1 MFNLFLRSACVRSS
15 HCFVWF
21 ELSSQAGLAVPEPQ
35 KNVRGELVV
44 LQNSSHLHRVVQKKY
59 SWWPG
64 KSWDWFGRKRRK
76 YRQHCP
82 TSQVHPWQDLLW
94 DRLQI
99 MICSFKSEH
108 VVQIAIIL
116 INSQACWDNRVC
128 CNQYEHQLKC
138 SEREIYQSHQYQ
150 QNPQEHGQQ
159 TISCS
164 VESSLPGWTTL
175 SRLFPT
181 KLMRAGLWF
190 QRKTWDEYRK
200 YTFHSI
206 WLRFRNSIWFLSSIP
221 EVKNFIGAVE
231 DEGRKKLVRK
241 DEKKCHHCHHHHH
254 QLNTGD
260 GDYGRV
266 LRHRSACGQSAGT
279 GLDEQ
284 FEIRNFTRLLM

>member
-1 MFNLFLRSACVRSS
+1 MFPLRQDSKDPSFTDAQNLLILHMAKVNAAEFVGMILKGSADTKCLWQNWKRINVQSLFEKCLCS
-15 HCFVWF
+15 EFKEKTNAHCFVWF

-35 KNVRGELVV
+35 KNVRGELVI
-44 LQNSSHLHRVVQKKY
+44 LQNSYHFHFYRLVQKKH

-64 KSWDWFGRKRRK
+64 ESWDWFGRKRRK
-76 YRQHCP
+76 HRQHCP

-94 DRLQI
+94 NRLQI
-99 MICSFKSEH
+99 MISSFKGEL

-175 SRLFPT
+175 
-181 KLMRAGLWF
+181 
-190 QRKTWDEYRK
+190 
-200 YTFHSI
+200 
-206 WLRFRNSIWFLSSIP
+206 
-221 EVKNFIGAVE
+221 
-231 DEGRKKLVRK
+231 
-241 DEKKCHHCHHHHH
+241 
-254 QLNTGD
+254 
-260 GDYGRV
+260 
-266 LRHRSACGQSAGT
+266 
-279 GLDEQ
+279 
-284 FEIRNFTRLLM
+284 

>member
-1 MFNLFLRSACVRSS
+1 M
-15 HCFVWF
+15 
-21 ELSSQAGLAVPEPQ
+21 AVPEPQ

-44 LQNSSHLHRVVQKKY
+44 LQNSSFSFSSTCAKNILGDQASLETGLDENDASIANIVRLLKFI
-59 SWWPG
+59 PG
-64 KSWDWFGRKRRK
+64 KTFYEIGCKS
-76 YRQHCP
+76 
-82 TSQVHPWQDLLW
+82 L
-94 DRLQI
+94 I

-181 KLMRAGLWF
+181 KLMRAGL
-190 QRKTWDEYRK
+190 
-200 YTFHSI
+200 
-206 WLRFRNSIWFLSSIP
+206 
-221 EVKNFIGAVE
+221 
-231 DEGRKKLVRK
+231 
-241 DEKKCHHCHHHHH
+241 
-254 QLNTGD
+254 
-260 GDYGRV
+260 
-266 LRHRSACGQSAGT
+266 
-279 GLDEQ
+279 
-284 FEIRNFTRLLM
+284 

>member
-94 DRLQI
+94 NRLQI

-138 SEREIYQSHQYQ
+138 SEREIYQSHQHH
-150 QNPQEHGQQ
+150 N
-159 TISCS
+159 
-164 VESSLPGWTTL
+164 SLGTWTTDHFMQCGEFIARMDNSL
-175 SRLFPT
+175 KTFSHKAYESRSVIP
-181 KLMRAGLWF
+181 KKNMRWI
-190 QRKTWDEYRK
+190 QKIY
-200 YTFHSI
+200 
-206 WLRFRNSIWFLSSIP
+206 IP
-221 EVKNFIGAVE
+221 FYLIA
-231 DEGRKKLVRK
+231 
-241 DEKKCHHCHHHHH
+241 
-254 QLNTGD
+254 
-260 GDYGRV
+260 
-266 LRHRSACGQSAGT
+266 
-279 GLDEQ
+279 
-284 FEIRNFTRLLM
+284 F

>member
-1 MFNLFLRSACVRSS
+1 MYLSNCCHRHLKYIFRCQKYPYLSKIYISAIDLC
-15 HCFVWF
+15 
-21 ELSSQAGLAVPEPQ
+21 
-35 KNVRGELVV
+35 K
-44 LQNSSHLHRVVQKKY
+44 KKY

-64 KSWDWFGRKRRK
+64 ESWDWFGRKRRK

-94 DRLQI
+94 NRLQI
-99 MICSFKSEH
+99 MISSFKGEL

-138 SEREIYQSHQYQ
+138 SGRKICRSHQYQ

-164 VESSLPGWTTL
+164 VESSSPGWITL

-241 DEKKCHHCHHHHH
+241 DEKMSSLSSSSSSIEYRWWRLWTSSATPFCLWSISWNRFGWAAWDQKFYETANVMFNFYRT
-254 QLNTGD
+254 Q
-260 GDYGRV
+260 V
-266 LRHRSACGQSAGT
+266 RS
-279 GLDEQ
+279 
-284 FEIRNFTRLLM
+284 

>member
-1 MFNLFLRSACVRSS
+1 M
-15 HCFVWF
+15 
-21 ELSSQAGLAVPEPQ
+21 
-35 KNVRGELVV
+35 
-44 LQNSSHLHRVVQKKY
+44 QKKY

-94 DRLQI
+94 NRLQI

-128 CNQYEHQLKC
+128 CNQYEHKLKC
-138 SEREIYQSHQYQ
+138 SEREIYQSHQHH
-150 QNPQEHGQQ
+150 N
-159 TISCS
+159 
-164 VESSLPGWTTL
+164 SLGTWTTDHFMQCGEFIARMDNSL
-175 SRLFPT
+175 KTFSHKAYESRSVIP
-181 KLMRAGLWF
+181 KKNMRWI
-190 QRKTWDEYRK
+190 QKIYN
-200 YTFHSI
+200 HSI

-221 EVKNFIGAVE
+221 EVKNFIRAVE

-284 FEIRNFTRLLM
+284 HEIRNFTRR

>member
-44 LQNSSHLHRVVQKKY
+44 LQNSSHLHRLVQKKY

-64 KSWDWFGRKRRK
+64 KSWDGFRRKRRK

-94 DRLQI
+94 NRLQI
-99 MICSFKSEH
+99 MISSFKSEH

-128 CNQYEHQLKC
+128 CNQYDHQLKC
-138 SEREIYQSHQYQ
+138 SERKIYQSHQYQ

-200 YTFHSI
+200 YTTILFDCVLGTPFGS
-206 WLRFRNSIWFLSSIP
+206 WARFLRWRTSSGPWKMKGGRNWWEKTKKNVIIVIIIIINWIQVMEIMDEFCDTVLPVVNQLEQVWMSS
-221 EVKNFIGAVE
+221 
-231 DEGRKKLVRK
+231 
-241 DEKKCHHCHHHHH
+241 
-254 QLNTGD
+254 
-260 GDYGRV
+260 
-266 LRHRSACGQSAGT
+266 LRS
-279 GLDEQ
+279 
-284 FEIRNFTRLLM
+284 EILRDC